1 MSPTCLWFQV
11 VSPTIDRL
19 IDIIYDHR
27 SVTPKQVASIDEAYV
42 AVPGSGDEVWVRAI
56 DLAAR
61 VREVCRGEHGYILSA
76 GVAPNRLLAKMA
88 SAQSK
93 PDGLHV
99 ARTDE
104 DVERLLQA
112 TSSHRLPGLGSQ
124 RRVLAAAGVGSVAD
138 IQQHSAAELAALL
151 KVERGRAR
159 EATDRSAPPLLP
171 SVPLPRIA
179 CYSSYCAICPIVFH
193 AGLNCASHQP
203 AVLMLALHALIV
215 EVYQMCRGNDNSVV
229 KDKGPAN
236 VLSAQTSLRPFMHPI
251 IIDGA
256 PVRLCQPCLGRP
268 FIQVNA

>member
-11 VSPTIDRL
+11 VSPTIDKL
-19 IDIIYDHR
+19 IDLIYDHWAVNHW

-112 TSSHRLPGLGSQ
+112 TSAHRLPGLGSQ

-159 EATDRSAPPLLP
+159 EATDRSAPPLF
-171 SVPLPRIA
+171 
-179 CYSSYCAICPIVFH
+179 AICPVATHCLLFKQ
-193 AGLNCASHQP
+193 LCNLSYSFSRWSELCLTP
-203 AVLMLALHALIV
+203 T
-215 EVYQMCRGNDNSVV
+215 CR
-229 KDKGPAN
+229 
-236 VLSAQTSLRPFMHPI
+236 F
-251 IIDGA
+251 
-256 PVRLCQPCLGRP
+256 
-268 FIQVNA
+268 NACIACTRS